1 MAKQSRADQE
11 ALMTDLQDVLADT
24 EAMLKDVTSEGGEM
38 AAALRERI
46 TANLKSVKAKL
57 IETEQLV
64 AEKAKVAAKATD
76 DYVHDN
82 PWQSIGV
89 AGAVGFLVGLLVS
102 RR

>member
-24 EAMLKDVTSEGGEM
+24 EAMLKDVTAEGGEM

-46 TANLKSVKAKL
+46 TANLRNVKAKL

-64 AEKAKVAAKATD
+64 ADKAKVAAKATD

>member
-1 MAKQSRADQE
+1 MAKQSRDDQE

-24 EAMLKDVTSEGGEM
+24 EAMLKDVTAEGGEM

>member
-1 MAKQSRADQE
+1 MAKQSRNDQE

-24 EAMLKDVTSEGGEM
+24 EAMLKDVTAEGGEM

-46 TANLKSVKAKL
+46 TANLKNVKAKL

-64 AEKAKVAAKATD
+64 ADKAKVAAKATD

>member
-1 MAKQSRADQE
+1 MIKQTRDDQE

-24 EAMLKDVTSEGGEM
+24 EAMLKDVTAEGGEM
-38 AAALRERI
+38 ATALRERI

-64 AEKAKVAAKATD
+64 SDKAKVAAKATD
-76 DYVHDN
+76 EYVHDN

>member
-1 MAKQSRADQE
+1 MAKQSRNDQE

-24 EAMLKDVTSEGGEM
+24 EAMLKDVTAEGGEM

-46 TANLKSVKAKL
+46 TANLRNVKAKL

-64 AEKAKVAAKATD
+64 ADKAKVAAKATD